1 MATEPSP
8 ILIVEDDRDIALSM
22 AEAVRADGF
31 GARVAGDG
39 AEGLRLLREGPTPC
53 CILLDLMMPVMTG
66 WDFLETLQDERPS
79 LRDIPVLVV
88 SAAHDPHLP
97 DGVTLLPK
105 PLDLDALSVAIHH
118 AVEGRTP
125 PPGADAALGPA
136 PQID

>member
-1 MATEPSP
+1 MAAEPNP
-8 ILIVEDDRDIALSM
+8 ILIVEDDRDIAQSM
-22 AEAVRADGF
+22 AEVVRADGF

-39 AEGLRLLREGPTPC
+39 AEGLRRLREAPAPC

-97 DGVTLLPK
+97 EGVTLLPK
-105 PLDLDALSVAIHH
+105 PLDMDVLTDAIHR
-118 AVEGRTP
+118 AVDGRARADR
-125 PPGADAALGPA
+125 GAGALGPA
-136 PQID
+136 PKID